1 MDWIPRLGS
10 PTLATRQSS
19 LRSQAFLWPVH
30 GLVPIDLTDL
40 GLYSP
45 PDSHCNQSEL
55 PPQLIRPARAWQ
67 VTPGGGSGSVGR
79 VRQGG
84 GPGRRWCSVL
94 AVSCCGSCG
103 KACRA
108 YPRSVLWKERSPVT
122 HPGLPGPT
130 HLHFGNVSG

>member
-67 VTPGGGSGSVGR
+67 VTQEEGVGAWAEGGREEGQVVVG
-79 VRQGG
+79 VQ
-84 GPGRRWCSVL
+84 SL
-94 AVSCCGSCG
+94 
-103 KACRA
+103 
-108 YPRSVLWKERSPVT
+108 L
-122 HPGLPGPT
+122 
-130 HLHFGNVSG
+130 